1 MDWAEQ
7 MRDQLNGQ
15 ADAFSKRL
23 AEELSGLVKSLDVVI
38 GGKRIFHD
46 NKNEYFRFMPVQA
59 TGQLDD
65 DNVEYFGDVY
75 TAKFLASFAQ
85 VAQEQRHRTLR
96 VKINFVGDKP
106 GNMVIMYR
114 NYCRNSHFKRNG
126 CRILPESQSS
136 SRREC

>member
-1 MDWAEQ
+1 MYFNKKFITSKPTKKLANTPIINGT
-7 MRDQLNGQ
+7 LNT
-15 ADAFSKRL
+15 
-23 AEELSGLVKSLDVVI
+23 KSLNFSTVAAKTI
-38 GGKRIFHD
+38 GVD

-96 VKINFVGDKP
+96 VKINFAGDKP
-106 GNMVIMYR
+106 GEYGYYVPELLQEQ
-114 NYCRNSHFKRNG
+114 SLQEEW
-126 CRILPESQSS
+126 LPESQSS

>member
-1 MDWAEQ
+1 M
-7 MRDQLNGQ
+7 
-15 ADAFSKRL
+15 
-23 AEELSGLVKSLDVVI
+23 I

-96 VKINFVGDKP
+96 VKINFAGDKP
-106 GNMVIMYR
+106 GKYGYYVPELLQKQSLQEEAAG
-114 NYCRNSHFKRNG
+114 YCRVAEQFQQG
-126 CRILPESQSS
+126 M
-136 SRREC
+136 

>member
-1 MDWAEQ
+1 M
-7 MRDQLNGQ
+7 
-15 ADAFSKRL
+15 
-23 AEELSGLVKSLDVVI
+23 
-38 GGKRIFHD
+38 GKRIFHD

-106 GNMVIMYR
+106 GEYGYYV
-114 NYCRNSHFKRNG
+114 
-126 CRILPESQSS
+126 PELLQEQSLQEEWLQDIAG
-136 SRREC
+136 SRRAVPAGNVSFRNRAGTV